1 MEPAVQQTTIEMLQ
15 QRGFEVEA
23 IEEGLVGRKGR
34 LSVIVFFN
42 LSPKVNNDRIQEY
55 ITKMRNSDFNHA
67 IVLYNDSVTPMAQKV
82 VDELEGIRIELF
94 QMKSLRYNIT
104 KHRLVPKH
112 TLLTRAE
119 MKAFKEQFGTKIPV
133 LLHTDPIAR
142 FYDFQKSDIVK
153 VERNNGYVC
162 YRIVK

>member
-1 MEPAVQQTTIEMLQ
+1 MDPVIQQTTIEMLQ
-15 QRGFEVEA
+15 QRGFDVE
-23 IEEGLVGRKGR
+23 ITEENLVGKKGR
-34 LSVIVFFN
+34 SSVIVFFN

-55 ITKMRNSDFNHA
+55 ITKMRNANFTHA
-67 IVLYNDSVTPMAQKV
+67 IVVYNDSVTPMAQKV
-82 VDELEGIRIELF
+82 VDELEGLRIELF

-112 TLLTRAE
+112 TLLTKSE
-119 MKAFKEQFGTKIPV
+119 MKSFKEQFGTKIPI

-153 VERNNGYVC
+153 VERTNGFIC